1 MIKMVCSDLDGTLL
15 QYGKKLIEGEIF
27 DEIRALHDRGILFCP
42 ASGRQYTSLRK
53 LFAPVADD
61 CIYLCE
67 NGAVVYRGGKVIAKT
82 PMPRAL
88 AEEIAWDF
96 WNNTEDLGE
105 VMLSGENMSYLME
118 RGHGVVD
125 RIKFIGNN
133 YTVITD
139 PAQIPEDIVKVSVY
153 LVNGVEPFVER
164 FVPKWQQAN
173 CAVAGPKWI
182 DTTVANKGIGV
193 QSICRVLGIDPADVM
208 AFGDNYNDVAM
219 LLFVGAGISFKSTPG
234 AIKTG
239 IVVLIPKLVV
249 AAALGLG
256 VAYFF
261 NDNFLGLSSV
271 SIIGGITFCNMALYT
286 GIMGEFGDE
295 SEQGAVGILF
305 FTAGPAVTMIILGV
319 SGLANI
325 PLGTIVGSI
334 LPLVSGPQKLFAQ
347 GNSSHCTRFST
358 RHLRQLA
365 NR

>member
-67 NGAVVYRGGKVIAKT
+67 NGAVVYRGGKVIAKA

-153 LVNGVEPFVER
+153 LVDGVEPFVER

-208 AFGDNYNDVAM
+208 AFGDNYNC
-219 LLFVGAGISFKSTPG
+219 L
-234 AIKTG
+234 
-239 IVVLIPKLVV
+239 
-249 AAALGLG
+249 
-256 VAYFF
+256 
-261 NDNFLGLSSV
+261 
-271 SIIGGITFCNMALYT
+271 LYT
-286 GIMGEFGDE
+286 SPSPRDAE
-295 SEQGAVGILF
+295 
-305 FTAGPAVTMIILGV
+305 
-319 SGLANI
+319 
-325 PLGTIVGSI
+325 
-334 LPLVSGPQKLFAQ
+334 
-347 GNSSHCTRFST
+347 
-358 RHLRQLA
+358 
-365 NR
+365 

>member
-1 MIKMVCSDLDGTLL
+1 
-15 QYGKKLIEGEIF
+15 
-27 DEIRALHDRGILFCP
+27 
-42 ASGRQYTSLRK
+42 
-53 LFAPVADD
+53 
-61 CIYLCE
+61 
-67 NGAVVYRGGKVIAKT
+67 
-82 PMPRAL
+82 MPRAL

-153 LVNGVEPFVER
+153 LVDGVEPFVER

-219 LLFVGAGISFKSTPG
+219 LDLVGHPYIMST
-234 AIKTG
+234 
-239 IVVLIPKLVV
+239 
-249 AAALGLG
+249 AAAELRRRYENHTPRPEDTLR
-256 VAYFF
+256 A
-261 NDNFLGLSSV
+261 FL
-271 SIIGGITFCNMALYT
+271 A
-286 GIMGEFGDE
+286 
-295 SEQGAVGILF
+295 
-305 FTAGPAVTMIILGV
+305 
-319 SGLANI
+319 
-325 PLGTIVGSI
+325 
-334 LPLVSGPQKLFAQ
+334 
-347 GNSSHCTRFST
+347 
-358 RHLRQLA
+358 RQE
-365 NR
+365 N

>member
-1 MIKMVCSDLDGTLL
+1 
-15 QYGKKLIEGEIF
+15 
-27 DEIRALHDRGILFCP
+27 
-42 ASGRQYTSLRK
+42 
-53 LFAPVADD
+53 
-61 CIYLCE
+61 
-67 NGAVVYRGGKVIAKT
+67 
-82 PMPRAL
+82 MPRAL

-153 LVNGVEPFVER
+153 LVDGVEPFVER

-219 LLFVGAGISFKSTPG
+219 LETVVLLSQQKPDDTIEIDLDLDELDATSAELKATYQEIKDYVLKEFGLKVSSLYISQVKRKCGIEVGENYNLPKSENARVPQCPKEKED
-234 AIKTG
+234 AIK
-239 IVVLIPKLVV
+239 
-249 AAALGLG
+249 AALKYY
-256 VAYFF
+256 A
-261 NDNFLGLSSV
+261 
-271 SIIGGITFCNMALYT
+271 
-286 GIMGEFGDE
+286 
-295 SEQGAVGILF
+295 
-305 FTAGPAVTMIILGV
+305 MI
-319 SGLANI
+319 
-325 PLGTIVGSI
+325 
-334 LPLVSGPQKLFAQ
+334 
-347 GNSSHCTRFST
+347 
-358 RHLRQLA
+358 
-365 NR
+365 

>member
-139 PAQIPEDIVKVSVY
+139 PARDPGGYRQ
-153 LVNGVEPFVER
+153 GVR
-164 FVPKWQQAN
+164 
-173 CAVAGPKWI
+173 
-182 DTTVANKGIGV
+182 
-193 QSICRVLGIDPADVM
+193 L
-208 AFGDNYNDVAM
+208 FG
-219 LLFVGAGISFKSTPG
+219 GRR
-234 AIKTG
+234 
-239 IVVLIPKLVV
+239 
-249 AAALGLG
+249 
-256 VAYFF
+256 
-261 NDNFLGLSSV
+261 
-271 SIIGGITFCNMALYT
+271 
-286 GIMGEFGDE
+286 
-295 SEQGAVGILF
+295 GAVCGALCAQMA
-305 FTAGPAVTMIILGV
+305 AGQLRRG
-319 SGLANI
+319 
-325 PLGTIVGSI
+325 GTQVDRYHRGQQGDWRTEH
-334 LPLVSGPQKLFAQ
+334 LPCAG
-347 GNSSHCTRFST
+347 H
-358 RHLRQLA
+358 
-365 NR
+365 

>member
-82 PMPRAL
+82 PMPRVL

-118 RGHGVVD
+118 RGHGV
-125 RIKFIGNN
+125 
-133 YTVITD
+133 
-139 PAQIPEDIVKVSVY
+139 
-153 LVNGVEPFVER
+153 VER

-219 LLFVGAGISFKSTPG
+219 LDLVGHPYIMST
-234 AIKTG
+234 
-239 IVVLIPKLVV
+239 
-249 AAALGLG
+249 AAAELRRRYANHTPRPEDTLR
-256 VAYFF
+256 A
-261 NDNFLGLSSV
+261 FL
-271 SIIGGITFCNMALYT
+271 A
-286 GIMGEFGDE
+286 
-295 SEQGAVGILF
+295 
-305 FTAGPAVTMIILGV
+305 
-319 SGLANI
+319 
-325 PLGTIVGSI
+325 
-334 LPLVSGPQKLFAQ
+334 
-347 GNSSHCTRFST
+347 
-358 RHLRQLA
+358 RQE
-365 NR
+365 N